1 MAKAG
6 HLIIVSGPS
15 GAGKSTVVRELLSRC
30 KLPLEMSISAT
41 TRSPRVGETDG
52 RDYHFVAHAEF
63 HRMREAGQFLEC
75 KEVFGR
81 GDWYG
86 TLAQPVDAAL
96 ASGKWMILE
105 IDVQGA
111 LSVMEQRPET
121 LSFFIHPGSMEA
133 LAERLRRR
141 GTDDESAICRRL
153 EVATEELAA
162 LPKYKY
168 EIVNHSV
175 EQSVTEICQ
184 TLHNQSPSE

>member
-86 TLAQPVDAAL
+86 TLARPVDAAL

-111 LSVMEQRPET
+111 LSVMEQRPEA